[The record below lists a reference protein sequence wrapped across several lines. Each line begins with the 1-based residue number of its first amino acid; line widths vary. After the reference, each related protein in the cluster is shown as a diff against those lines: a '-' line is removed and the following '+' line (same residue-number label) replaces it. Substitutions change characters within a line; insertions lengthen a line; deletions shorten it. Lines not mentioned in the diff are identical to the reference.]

1 MDHLITE
8 KLHVRY
14 LNGSTSDGPSYPRCY
29 TLTHSDST
37 GDLYLTIGPIY
48 DLKQIA
54 GWYTRFMRDEVL
66 AAWEKNGQEMV
77 LHVDIHVSGG
87 LILGSAKWQDKI
99 FCQHMPLV
107 LEALRYGD
115 REWIENH
122 PELDQA
128 PIKIHFHATHPNY
141 DRVESWGI
149 LHDYK

>member
-1 MDHLITE
+1 MTSSRLLAGT
-8 KLHVRY
+8 HV
-14 LNGSTSDGPSYPRCY
+14 LCEMKCWPLG
-29 TLTHSDST
+29 
-37 GDLYLTIGPIY
+37 
-48 DLKQIA
+48 K
-54 GWYTRFMRDEVL
+54 
-66 AAWEKNGQEMV
+66 KNGQERV

-87 LILGSAKWQDKI
+87 LILGSAKWRDKI
-99 FCQHMPLV
+99 FRQHMPLV
-107 LEALRYGD
+107 LEAFRYGD